1 MTDSP
6 ASQKPAL
13 PCDIAPYVP
22 HRHGMCLLDTLL
34 DVGDEY
40 LHAEVTPRQ
49 DDLFAHQM
57 GVPGWVGLEWL
68 AQAVAAWAGVQAVM
82 GGDKPNIGFLLGTRR
97 YQCLTPQF
105 AFGQPVRIE
114 VTLDFRADNGLG
126 AFSGQLLDSEGRKL
140 ASATL
145 NVFQPES
152 KEALDAIQ
160 SGNNIQPGSNP

>member
-6 ASQKPAL
+6 AVKKPDL

-40 LHAEVTPRQ
+40 LHARVTPRR
-49 DDLFAHQM
+49 DDLFATSL
-57 GVPGWVGLEWL
+57 GIPGWVGLEWL
-68 AQAVAAWAGVQAVM
+68 AQAVAAWAGVQAIT
-82 GGDKPNIGFLLGTRR
+82 GGDKPGIGFLLGTRR

-105 AFGQPVRIE
+105 AFDQPIRIE

-126 AFSGQLLDSEGRKL
+126 AFSGQLLDSENQRL
-140 ASATL
+140 ATSTL

-152 KEALDAIQ
+152 TQALEA
-160 SGNNIQPGSNP
+160 IQPGSHP